1 MLGKAKF
8 VSSSESF
15 GVRLYS
21 NHKKL
26 GLQPDA
32 GEIMRRS
39 KAEKA
44 VTHSKIVSVAAKRF
58 RERGIDGIGVADVM
72 KEASSSVGGFYKHF
86 ESRDDLVIEALAEA
100 FQDLDALE
108 RTSDGLPAFL
118 KTYLGDEHRDHPENG
133 CAITALAGD
142 VRHAST
148 GVRAVF
154 SERVKHTLDYYGGQL
169 EGGNADSRRSRA
181 ILLFSSAV
189 GGLTLARAVN
199 DKALS
204 REILS
209 SLREQLITLA
219 DEPVSSRATPKG
231 APQS

>member
-1 MLGKAKF
+1 
-8 VSSSESF
+8 
-15 GVRLYS
+15 
-21 NHKKL
+21 
-26 GLQPDA
+26 
-32 GEIMRRS
+32 MRRS

-72 KEASSSVGGFYKHF
+72 KEAGSSVGGFYKHF

-100 FQDLDALE
+100 FQDLDLLE
-108 RTSDGLPAFL
+108 RMATDLPAFL
-118 KTYLGDEHRDHPENG
+118 QVYLGDEHRDHPEIG

-148 GVRAVF
+148 GVRAIF
-154 SERVKHTLDYYGGQL
+154 SERVKHTLDYYSDRLRGGD
-169 EGGNADSRRSRA
+169 ADSRRSRA
-181 ILLFSSAV
+181 ILLFSSAL

-204 REILS
+204 RQILS

-219 DEPVSSRATPKG
+219 EKPISHRAAAKV
-231 APQS
+231 APQSRKA